1 MELNLSSTK
10 KPAKKAKSKSS
21 KAAKVKTSKT
31 AKAQRAKASEKT
43 SAKVTRVSPS
53 QPLTK
58 LPKALKTN
66 QVYAG
71 CPTNIFHFETTKD
84 IQASHEIISQDR
96 AIQAINMGLTIQRP
110 GYNIYVAGI
119 EGTGKTS
126 VIRQFLQT
134 WSANSEAPPDWIY
147 LYNFSE
153 PETPRC
159 LKLLRGEGKK
169 FKKGMEH
176 FVKSLRSEI
185 PVALQSEDYETAV
198 NTYIS
203 SANDYKAK
211 LYSDLEKLA
220 KTKDFIIKSTRMGI
234 ETIPVLDGRSLTERD
249 YSKLSEADRTT
260 IEGKRAELEPEVL
273 DFARKV
279 RAVDKE
285 TAEQLEKL
293 RDSIGEQIVSA
304 LITPLL
310 EEYGDFPD
318 IAAYLEEVRE
328 DVKENLLEFVEDEA
342 PAAEGAEAVYGDEAK
357 DKFNKYKINVFVD
370 NSKTDRAP
378 VIIEDNPTYYN
389 LFGKIEKNVE
399 HGMYLTDFTMIKAGS
414 IHRANGGYL
423 VLNAL
428 DIFRTGNIWE
438 ALKRVLRARKGFIED
453 MGEQLSLLP
462 TSGLRPEAM
471 PLDLKVI
478 LIGTDEIYHVLFQED
493 EEFQKIF
500 KVKADFDFKMERTPL
515 NIQSYVSFIA
525 TRAKLEK
532 LAPFDRSAV
541 AAIVEHGS
549 RMVED
554 QKLLSTRFGEI
565 KDLTIESDFIAKQQ
579 GHRIVTRVDVE
590 TALDMKAYRLNAQEE
605 YILRLMKQEDILV
618 QVDGERVGQINGL
631 AVYDYADYSFGK
643 INRITCTTSPNKS
656 GILNI
661 ERTVRLSGKIH
672 DKAVLIIAGFF
683 KAVLPRDKP
692 YSFTSSVCFEQNY
705 GPIDGDSATLA
716 EVIAIVSSLSR
727 IPIKQNL
734 CITGSMNQFGDVQTI
749 GGVNEKVEGFFKIC
763 DMLGKSDEYIAII
776 PKANATNLM
785 LHRHARQAVEEGRLK
800 IVPVSHISE
809 AFEVATGVPL
819 GVTDVHEPVKAPKDS
834 AVGRIVQWLDSVD
847 SDKKRF

>member
-1 MELNLSSTK
+1 MSSSK
-10 KPAKKAKSKSS
+10 KSAKAKKT
-21 KAAKVKTSKT
+21 KTSKVSKT
-31 AKAQRAKASEKT
+31 KPTKKKAVTTPKSKAI
-43 SAKVTRVSPS
+43 KVTKPIPA

-58 LPKALKTN
+58 LPKALKPN
-66 QVYAG
+66 QVFAN
-71 CPTNIFHFETTKD
+71 CQTSQFNFETTKD
-84 IQASHEIISQDR
+84 IPASHEIISQDR

-147 LYNFSE
+147 LYNFAE

-159 LKLLRGEGKK
+159 IKLLRGEGKK
-169 FKKGMEH
+169 FKKSMEH

-198 NTYIS
+198 NTLIS
-203 SANDYKAK
+203 TANDYKSK
-211 LYSDLEKLA
+211 LYTELEKLA

-249 YSKLSEADRTT
+249 YGKLSEPDRTV

-279 RAVDKE
+279 RGIDKE

-304 LITPLL
+304 LMAPML
-310 EEYGDFPD
+310 EEYGEFPE
-318 IAAYLEEVRE
+318 IAAFLEEIR
-328 DVKENLLEFVEDEA
+328 DDIKENLLEFVEDDA
-342 PAAEGAEAVYGDEAK
+342 PTEGQEPTYSEETK

-370 NSKTDRAP
+370 NSKSDRAP

-399 HGMYLTDFTMIKAGS
+399 HGMYLTDFTMIKAGA

-500 KVKADFDFKMERTPL
+500 KVKADFDFKMERTPH
-515 NIQSYVSFIA
+515 NIQSYVHFIA

-549 RMVED
+549 RMVDD

-565 KDLTIESDFIAKQQ
+565 KDLTIEADFIAKQQ
-579 GHRIVTRVDVE
+579 GHRIVTRADVE
-590 TALDMKAYRLNAQEE
+590 TALDMKAYRLNQQEE
-605 YILRLMKQEDILV
+605 YLLRLMKQEDILV

-661 ERTVRLSGKIH
+661 ERTARLSGRIH

-683 KAVLPRDKP
+683 KAMLPRDKP

-716 EVIAIVSSLSR
+716 EVIAIVSSLAR

-763 DMLGKSDEYIAII
+763 DMIGKSDEYFAII
-776 PKANATNLM
+776 PKANASNLM

-800 IVPVSHISE
+800 IMPVSHISE
-809 AFEVATGVPL
+809 AFELATGVTL
-819 GVTDVHEPVKAPKDS
+819 GVTDVHEPVKASKES